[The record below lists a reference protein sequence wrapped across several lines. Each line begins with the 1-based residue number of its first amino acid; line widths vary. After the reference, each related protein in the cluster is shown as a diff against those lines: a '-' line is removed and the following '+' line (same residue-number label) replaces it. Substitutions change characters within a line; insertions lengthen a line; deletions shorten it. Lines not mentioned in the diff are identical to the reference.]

1 MSGFP
6 ASFANLLLWY
16 APAAAMLMASR
27 LVVLY
32 DQLSSYQFRGFLMA
46 LRRQWKHC
54 FIPPC
59 VLAAASALVCLLF
72 GRLALAGK
80 AMAVIAPLLGAALIV
95 LAGYLTDV
103 FVYRRREGK
112 SSLKMT
118 GRVKRLYGITALVM
132 FLAFFFLRRSLP
144 LMGVNALLI
153 LPLPVWILLGAL
165 LVWPVERVIYEL
177 YFRDARKVL
186 RARNDLTVIA
196 VTGSYGKTTVK
207 FYLQTLLSQ
216 KYNVLCT
223 RQSRNTPMGVSTSIR
238 GDLTPAHNVFI
249 AEMGAR
255 HRGDIRELCRLVN
268 PTIGILTSVG
278 PQHLETFGSI
288 ENVKQTKYDLIRSLP
303 KNGFAVFG
311 EDHGIVRGLYEQTGV
326 EKAIVGAEGDD
337 LWADDVGMDDTGTT
351 FTLCGKDGMRLPCHA
366 PVYGAHVVRNILLA
380 AAVAL
385 KLGLTGKQIQN
396 GTELIAP
403 VQHRFKVETGPD
415 GVRRI
420 NNGFNS
426 NPVSSRQTL
435 AELGGGRYE
444 GRKIIITPGFVE
456 LGKEEK
462 HYNRELGQNI
472 AGVADLALLVGKNRT
487 QPILEGLKEAGFSE
501 SGIHVFGTLKEAND
515 FYETIKQEG
524 DLVLYENDLPDHYS
538 EV

>member
-1 MSGFP
+1 MSGFL
-6 ASFANLLLWY
+6 ASFAHTLLWY
-16 APAAAMLMASR
+16 APVAALLMASR

-46 LRRQWKHC
+46 LKRQWKHC

-59 VLAAASALVCLLF
+59 ALAAATVIVCLLF
-72 GRLALAGK
+72 GWLALTGK
-80 AMAVIAPLLGAALIV
+80 TMAVLAPLLGAALI
-95 LAGYLTDV
+95 LLLGYLTDV

-112 SSLKMT
+112 SSLKLT
-118 GRVKRLYGITALVM
+118 SRVKRLYAVTALMLLCV
-132 FLAFFFLRRSLP
+132 FCLLRRALPVMGINGLPVLLLP
-144 LMGVNALLI
+144 L
-153 LPLPVWILLGAL
+153 WILLGAL
-165 LVWPVERVIYEL
+165 LVWPVERLIYEL
-177 YFRDARKVL
+177 YFRDAQKVL
-186 RARNDLTVIA
+186 RMRDDLTVIGI
-196 VTGSYGKTTVK
+196 TGSYGKTTVK

-223 RQSRNTPMGVSTSIR
+223 RQSRNTPMGVSASIR
-238 GDLTPAHNVFI
+238 ADLTPAHNVFI

-255 HRGDIRELCRLVN
+255 HRGDIRELCRLVK
-268 PTIGILTSVG
+268 PAIGILTSVG

-288 ENVKQTKYDLIRSLP
+288 ENVKKTKYDLVLSLP
-303 KNGFAVFG
+303 GDGFAVFS
-311 EDHGIVRGLYEQTGV
+311 EDHGIVRGLYEKTAI

-337 LWADDVGMDDTGTT
+337 LWAEDERADDTGTA
-351 FTLCGKDGMRLPCHA
+351 FTLCDRNGMRLPCHV
-366 PVYGAHVVRNILLA
+366 PVYGAHVVRNVLLA

-396 GTELIAP
+396 GMELIAP
-403 VQHRFKVETGPD
+403 VQHRFKVETGAD

-435 AELGGGRYE
+435 AELGSGRYE
-444 GRKIIITPGFVE
+444 GRKIVVTPGFVE
-456 LGKEEK
+456 LGREERR
-462 HYNRELGQNI
+462 YNHELGMNI
-472 AGVADLALLVGKNRT
+472 AGVADLVLLVGKNRT

-515 FYETIKQEG
+515 FYATIKQEG